1 MSTSKKPNCF
11 QQSPQESA
19 YRKALEAA
27 RKLHAESFGVDG
39 VIFLAE
45 HLDAVRNSLEIL
57 LEIHNTKIETVH

>member
-1 MSTSKKPNCF
+1 MLKKPHASP
-11 QQSPQESA
+11 QSPQASDF
-19 YRKALEAA
+19 RKALEAA